1 MDLRQT
7 SDHRKRPMTAHAS
20 PPRLDVPSHCHAQPA
35 DAVLRVLETA
45 AETGLASD
53 EAERRLRLCGANALP
68 PPPRRGPLTRFLLQ
82 FHNVLIYV
90 LLAAGVV
97 TTVLGHAVDS
107 AVIFGVV
114 VINAIIGFLQEGKAE
129 RALDAIRDMLSPR
142 AHVLRDGRRQEI
154 AADRLVPGDVVY
166 LASGDRVPAD
176 LRLLDVRS
184 LRIEEAALTGESLG
198 VEKSTEPVAADA
210 ALGDRT
216 SMAYSGTLVGY
227 GQGTGVVVATGPATE
242 IGRIS
247 ELLGTVEGMSTPL
260 LRQMAGFSQFL
271 TWVILGIAA
280 AAFVFGTQFRGYTA
294 GDMFLAAVGLAVAA
308 IPEGLPAIMT
318 ITLAIGVQRMAR
330 RRAIIRRLP
339 AVEAL
344 GSVTVI
350 CSDKTGTLTRNE
362 MTVQRVICADAQL
375 SVSGAGYAPDG
386 GFEHDLRQLGVAD
399 APLLS
404 DIGRACLLCNDAELS
419 LHGEEWRMVGDPT
432 EGALMTL
439 ALKAGID
446 PRLQREALPRDDVIP
461 FESEHRFMATLHH
474 DHAGEARV
482 MLKGAPERVLALCS
496 TSRRLDGEPAPLDP
510 EAWQHAMDEAAGEG
524 MRLLAVAERRSAG
537 GVPALTFDAV
547 EAGDFTLLA
556 VLGITDP
563 PRAEA
568 VEAVSNCLAAGI
580 RVKMIT
586 GDHAATARA
595 IGQQLG
601 LSREVRVLTG
611 AEIERMEDARLAEL
625 VPDVDIF
632 ARASPEHKLRLVEA
646 LQVRGEVVAMT
657 GDGVNDAPALKRA
670 DVGVAMGH
678 KGTEAAKE
686 AAEMVLADDNFA
698 SVAAA
703 VEEGRTV
710 YDNLRKAIAYLL
722 PTNIGQA
729 AMVFFAVLLGLT
741 MPITPAQILWVN
753 MVTAVTLALA
763 LAFER
768 PEADIMARPPRDP
781 AEPLLNGLLA
791 WRIVFVGVLL
801 VAGGMGLFLWESARG
816 ASLEAARTAAVNA
829 LLVGEVFYLFNVRN
843 LRGSVLNRDGFFGN
857 SYVLLA
863 IALLAVCQVLFTYL
877 PAMQALFGT
886 VALGGDEWL
895 RILAFGVVLLFVV
908 EIEKAVLRWFSARG
922 EARAR

>member
-1 MDLRQT
+1 
-7 SDHRKRPMTAHAS
+7 MTDFTPDS
-20 PPRLDVPSHCHAQPA
+20 PFDKPSACHAQA
-35 DAVLRVLETA
+35 TEAVLLALRTSPDA
-45 AETGLASD
+45 GLGSD
-53 EAERRLRLCGANALP
+53 EAVRRLHLCGANALP
-68 PPPRRGPLTRFLLQ
+68 PPPRRGPLMRFLLQ

-90 LLAAGVV
+90 LLASGAV
-97 TTVLGHAVDS
+97 TTLLGHLVDA
-107 AVIFGVV
+107 AVIFGVT
-114 VINAIIGFLQEGKAE
+114 VINAVIGFLQEGKAE
-129 RALDAIRDMLSPR
+129 RALDAIRDMLAPH
-142 AHVLRDGRRQEI
+142 AHVLRDGRRQEV
-154 AADRLVPGDVVY
+154 AADTLVPGDIVF

-198 VEKSTEPVAADA
+198 VDKSIAPVSADA
-210 ALGDRT
+210 PLGDRT
-216 SMAYSGTLVGY
+216 SMAFSGTLVSY
-227 GQGTGVVVATGPATE
+227 GQGVGVVVRTGAATE

-247 ELLGTVEGMSTPL
+247 TLLGAVEGMSTPL

-271 TWVILGIAA
+271 TWVILAIAV
-280 AAFVFGTQFRGYTA
+280 AAFAFGTQVRDYSA
-294 GDMFLAAVGLAVAA
+294 GDMFIAAVGLAVAA
-308 IPEGLPAIMT
+308 IPEGLPAVMT

-362 MTVQRVICADAQL
+362 MTVQRVICADGEIG
-375 SVSGAGYAPDG
+375 VTGTGYAPQG
-386 GFEHDLRQLGVAD
+386 GFERERRELGVTE
-399 APLLS
+399 APLLA

-419 LHGEEWRMVGDPT
+419 LHDSQWRMVGDPT

-439 ALKAGID
+439 ALKAGSD
-446 PRLQREALPRDDVIP
+446 PRLEREALPRDDVIP

-474 DHAGEARV
+474 DHQGKARV

-496 TSRRLDGEPAPLDP
+496 ISRRLDGEPSPLDVD
-510 EAWQHAMDEAAGEG
+510 AWQQAMDEAAGAG
-524 MRLLAVAERRSAG
+524 MRLLAVAERSATG
-537 GVPALTFDAV
+537 GEGTLTFADV
-547 EAGDFTLLA
+547 EAGGFTLLA

-563 PRAEA
+563 PRPEA
-568 VEAVSNCLAAGI
+568 VQAVASCLAAGM

-601 LSREVRVLTG
+601 LAADVRVLTG
-611 AEIERMEDARLAEL
+611 AEIEHLDDARLTEVVA
-625 VPDVDIF
+625 DVDIF
-632 ARASPEHKLRLVEA
+632 ARASPEHKLRLVQA
-646 LQVRGEVVAMT
+646 LQARGEVVAMT

-670 DVGVAMGH
+670 NVGVAMGH

-710 YDNLRKAIAYLL
+710 YDNLRKAIAYIL

-729 AMVFFAVLLGLT
+729 AMVFCAVLFGLT
-741 MPITPAQILWVN
+741 MPITPVQILWVN

-768 PEADIMARPPRDP
+768 PEADIMTRPPRAPD
-781 AEPLLNGLLA
+781 EPLLNGLLA
-791 WRIVFVGVLL
+791 WRIVFVGFLL
-801 VAGGMGLFLWESARG
+801 VAGGMGLFLWEVARG
-816 ASLEAARTAAVNA
+816 ASLEAARTAAVNGV
-829 LLVGEVFYLFNVRN
+829 LMGEVFYLFNVRN
-843 LRGSVLNRDGFFGN
+843 LYASTLNREGFIGN
-857 SYVLLA
+857 PYVLLA
-863 IALLAVCQVLFTYL
+863 IVMLVVCQVMFTYL
-877 PAMQALFGT
+877 PAMQDLFGT
-886 VALGGDEWL
+886 EPLGGDVWL
-895 RILAFGVVLLFVV
+895 RILGFGVVLLCAV
-908 EIEKAVLRWFSARG
+908 EAEKLVLRRFFRRD
-922 EARAR
+922 EAHLRQACPTHSPGSES